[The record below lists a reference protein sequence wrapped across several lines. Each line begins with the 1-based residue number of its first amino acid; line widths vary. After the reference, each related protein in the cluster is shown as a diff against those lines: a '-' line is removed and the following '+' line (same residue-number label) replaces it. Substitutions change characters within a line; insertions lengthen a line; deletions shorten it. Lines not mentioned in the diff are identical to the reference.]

1 MSVGKGPNT
10 GPVEFAGVDVSTSMN
25 REARN
30 DSVADTVVAT
40 PRSEEEAF
48 SMPAVDLE
56 YAAGL
61 QPSRVRGKQLLWM
74 ITFVCGTGVSI
85 LVPHLH
91 TGSWLIQQFIC
102 FGYDQGVLSSLLTLP
117 SFIETFPETASGFG
131 SAQSLLVAICELL
144 SRERENV
151 S

>member
-1 MSVGKGPNT
+1 MCAGKGPNT
-10 GPVEFAGVDVSTSMN
+10 GPVEIAGVDVSTSMN

-40 PRSEEEAF
+40 PRSEEDAF
-48 SMPAVDLE
+48 NMPAVDLE

-91 TGSWLIQQFIC
+91 TRS
-102 FGYDQGVLSSLLTLP
+102 
-117 SFIETFPETASGFG
+117 
-131 SAQSLLVAICELL
+131 
-144 SRERENV
+144 
-151 S
+151 